1 MRTPVRSNYNSQSAV
16 PFLGKSLLLSMQ
28 IVQGHLILENGEI
41 RDMELFGIPRSIS
54 TDSLSVPTISV
65 ANWAN
70 ILCKCSRPAQFLLA
84 LATGR
89 TLILFPAHGVLLS
102 CKIS

>member
-28 IVQGHLILENGEI
+28 IVQGHVAQNLILENGEI

-89 TLILFPAHGVLLS
+89 PLILFPA
-102 CKIS
+102 